1 MNNITYKVIFRD
13 LEENEPSE
21 ESLTFKNVISS
32 NYIFIPSN
40 FITSMKD
47 LSEKSKNVIY
57 FQNISEVIIQ
67 SWGHNPPSFNY
78 YIVLLLLSKREEKK
92 EGYLIGNIKKLKGD
106 VLMGIWPFNR
116 DVEQINSKSI
126 QNDFNNL
133 LKNYEEYRKIT
144 IIHS

>member
-13 LEENEPSE
+13 LEESETSE
-21 ESLTFKNVISS
+21 ESLTFKNVIST

-47 LSEKSKNVIY
+47 LSEKSENVIY

-67 SWGHNPPSFNY
+67 NWGHNPPSFNY

-116 DVEQINSKSI
+116 DVEKINSKSI
-126 QNDFNNL
+126 QNDFNKL
-133 LKNYEEYRKIT
+133 LNNYEEYRKIT

>member
-13 LEENEPSE
+13 IEENETTE
-21 ESLTFKNVISS
+21 ESLTFKNVISG

-40 FITSMKD
+40 FLISMKD
-47 LSEKSKNVIY
+47 LSEKSEDVIY

-78 YIVLLLLSKREEKK
+78 YIVLLLLSKREGKK

-106 VLMGIWPFNR
+106 VLLGIWPFNR
-116 DVEQINSKSI
+116 DIENINSKSI

-133 LKNYEEYRKIT
+133 LANYQEYGKIT

>member
-13 LEENEPSE
+13 MEENDSPE
-21 ESLTFKNVISS
+21 ESLTFKNVISG

-40 FITSMKD
+40 FITSMRE
-47 LSEKSKNVIY
+47 LSEKSEDVVY

-67 SWGHNPPSFNY
+67 SWDYNPPSFNY
-78 YIVLLLLSKREEKK
+78 YIVLLLLSKKDKKK

-106 VLMGIWPFNR
+106 ILMGIWPFNR
-116 DVEQINSKSI
+116 DVENINSKLI
-126 QNDFNNL
+126 QNDFNSL
-133 LKNYEEYRKIT
+133 LTNYEEYSKIT